1 MRKRVRGARRALLV
15 PVVAAFIAACGGD
28 DDLSG
33 PPSTPETELGVV
45 LNSVERSLT
54 VFAVDSPDA
63 RFTIGLGPDGS
74 PVALAVRGGR
84 VVVPMGIVPA
94 AVVVD
99 LEQRAVV
106 HTVALPAN
114 SGATGAAFLNDTL
127 ALVGNPSRN
136 SVSVVN
142 ALRGTAGPEIE
153 VGEYPQA
160 IVVVG
165 DTAYVINA
173 RLGPDFQPTG
183 PGTITV
189 LAGVPPAVI
198 GTIQLSGLNPGDA
211 GVGADGRL
219 YVVHSGRFGQGDGSL
234 SVVDRGTQAELQH
247 HTGFGE
253 FPGSIAVD
261 NGGRVYVGSFG
272 YGIAVWDAATTSFV
286 RSPAN
291 AITPGGVPSSAGVG
305 LDGAGRV
312 YALEPECTK
321 AARVFRLTASYE
333 VEAEVPVGVCPIAI
347 AFTTVR

>member
-1 MRKRVRGARRALLV
+1 MTRHIRGARCALLV
-15 PVVAAFIAACGGD
+15 PVAATLLTACSD
-28 DDLSG
+28 DDGAG
-33 PPSTPETELGVV
+33 PPPTPETELAVV
-45 LNSVERSLT
+45 LNSVDRSLT

-63 RFTIGLGPDGS
+63 RFTIGLGPAGT
-74 PVALAVRGGR
+74 PVEVAVRGAR
-84 VVVPMGIVPA
+84 AVVPMGTVPA

-106 HTVALPAN
+106 HTISLPEN
-114 SGATGAAFLNDTL
+114 SGATGAAFLDDTL
-127 ALVGNPSRN
+127 ALVTNPSRN

-142 ALRGTAGPEIE
+142 ALRGTAGGEIE

-160 IVVVG
+160 VVAVG

-173 RLGPDFQPTG
+173 RLGPDFQPAG

-198 GTIQLSGLNPGDA
+198 GTIQLGGLNPGDA
-211 GVGADGRL
+211 AAAADGRL
-219 YVVHSGRFGQGDGSL
+219 YVVHSGRFGEGDGSL
-234 SVVDRGTQAELQH
+234 SVVDRGTRTETAH

-253 FPGSIAVD
+253 FPGSVVAD
-261 NGGRVYVGSFG
+261 AGGRVYIASFG

-291 AITPGGVPSSAGVG
+291 AITPGGVPSSSGVG
-305 LDGAGRV
+305 VDGDGRV
-312 YALEPECTK
+312 YAFEPDCMQ
-321 AARVFRLTASYE
+321 AARVFRLTASYD
-333 VEAEVPVGVCPIAI
+333 VEAEVPVGVCPIGI

>member
-1 MRKRVRGARRALLV
+1 MMRPIRSARGVLCI
-15 PVVAAFIAACGGD
+15 PIVVTILAACGD
-28 DDLSG
+28 DDGSG
-33 PPSTPETELGVV
+33 PPATPATELAVV
-45 LNSVERSLT
+45 LNSVDRSLT

-74 PVALAVRGGR
+74 PVALAVRGAR
-84 VVVPMGIVPA
+84 AVVPMGIVPA

-106 HTVALPAN
+106 HSVALPEN
-114 SGATGAAFLNDTL
+114 SGATGVAFLNDTL
-127 ALVGNPSRN
+127 ALVTNPSRN

-153 VGEYPQA
+153 VGEYPQG
-160 IVVVG
+160 IVAVG

-198 GTIQLSGLNPGDA
+198 DTIELSGLNPGDGAA
-211 GVGADGRL
+211 GSDGRL

-234 SVVDRGTQAELQH
+234 SVVDRGTRAELQH

-253 FPGSIAVD
+253 FPGSIAL
-261 NGGRVYVGSFG
+261 GQAGRMYVGSFG
-272 YGIAVWDAATTSFV
+272 YGIAVWDAMTTSFL

-291 AITPGGVPSSAGVG
+291 AIAPGGIPSSSGVG
-305 LDGAGRV
+305 VDGHGRV
-312 YALEPECTK
+312 YALEPECVE
-321 AARVFRLTASYE
+321 AARVFRLTGSYE

-347 AFTTVR
+347 AFTVIR

>member
-1 MRKRVRGARRALLV
+1 MRQRIRGARCALLV
-15 PVVAAFIAACGGD
+15 PVVATFLTACSD
-28 DDLSG
+28 DDGSG
-33 PPSTPETELGVV
+33 PPPTPETELAVV

-74 PVALAVRGGR
+74 PVALAVRGAR
-84 VVVPMGIVPA
+84 AVVPMGIVPA

-106 HTVALPAN
+106 HTVALPEN

-127 ALVGNPSRN
+127 ALVTNPSRN

-153 VGEYPQA
+153 VGEYPQS
-160 IVVVG
+160 IVAVG

-173 RLGPDFQPTG
+173 RLGPDFQPAG

-189 LAGVPPAVI
+189 LAGVPPAVV

-211 GVGADGRL
+211 AAGADGRL
-219 YVVHSGRFGQGDGSL
+219 YVVHSGRFGQADGSL
-234 SVVDRGTQAELQH
+234 SVVGRGTRTELQH

-253 FPGSIAVD
+253 FPGSIAVGS
-261 NGGRVYVGSFG
+261 GGRTYIASFG
-272 YGIAVWDAATTSFV
+272 YGIAVWDATTSSFI

-291 AITPGGVPSSAGVG
+291 AITPGGVPSSSGVG
-305 LDGAGRV
+305 VDGDGRL
-312 YALEPECTK
+312 YSLEPECMQ
-321 AARVFRLTASYE
+321 AARVFRLSASYA

-347 AFTTVR
+347 AFTTVH